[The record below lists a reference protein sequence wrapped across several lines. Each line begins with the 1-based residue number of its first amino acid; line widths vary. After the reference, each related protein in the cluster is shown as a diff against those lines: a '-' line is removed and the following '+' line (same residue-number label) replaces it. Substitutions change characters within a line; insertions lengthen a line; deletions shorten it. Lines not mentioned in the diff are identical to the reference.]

1 MRDNTTHKGDEM
13 KTYQGYIDKKRNE
26 FGDKFDDS
34 ELNKEF
40 IPYYENQERITVDF
54 GYEQKRGRI
63 GITTGCR
70 PCFLLMLTKRS
81 MGSSYT
87 IGKNDKLI

>member
-1 MRDNTTHKGDEM
+1 MLN
-13 KTYQGYIDKKRNE
+13 YQEYLIRKNKEYPN
-26 FGDKFDDS
+26 KFNDS
-34 ELNKEF
+34 QLNKNF

-63 GITTGCR
+63 GITTGWK

-81 MGSSYT
+81 IGSSYT
-87 IGKNDKLI
+87 IGMNDKIVSP